1 MKGKA
6 RKRSHSYSMLTRDWR
21 GAHHRSLID
30 WICVVAPLYL
40 WPKGSAMSSF
50 VHFNRDWG
58 KRIFFCQNF
67 QTTNQEL
74 HGNQTASDRPPKVKP
89 GKVWFKSPKSFK
101 SVLLHDFLSLREN
114 LFSWK
119 VLKETWQLKV
129 NCIWN
134 LEKGTIEHARTN
146 FPLIFS
152 AQTPALH
159 WQTEYSHDFRGARG
173 RPTTTER
180 YCQDVDYF
188 VNYPYIFI
196 VSSRSNNGSLVHFF
210 LSPWDMSWSNLNMW
224 HAQELLPDHLN
235 MTSEPT
241 NQSLESI

>member
-1 MKGKA
+1 MRKFIFLKGVEGNLTKDVCEFLEAA
-6 RKRSHSYSMLTRDWR
+6 RK
-21 GAHHRSLID
+21 
-30 WICVVAPLYL
+30 
-40 WPKGSAMSSF
+40 
-50 VHFNRDWG
+50 
-58 KRIFFCQNF
+58 
-67 QTTNQEL
+67 
-74 HGNQTASDRPPKVKP
+74 
-89 GKVWFKSPKSFK
+89 
-101 SVLLHDFLSLREN
+101 
-114 LFSWK
+114 
-119 VLKETWQLKV
+119 LKV

-134 LEKGTIEHARTN
+134 LEKGTVEHARTN

-180 YCQDVDYF
+180 YCQDVDCF
-188 VNYPYIFI
+188 INYPYIFI

-235 MTSEPT
+235 MTSEPA
-241 NQSLESI
+241 NQSLESKSRVVRLLFPVNHFMI

>member
-1 MKGKA
+1 MYFFLSELPNYKPRTAWKSDRFRPTSKGKA
-6 RKRSHSYSMLTRDWR
+6 GKKCDLK
-21 GAHHRSLID
+21 
-30 WICVVAPLYL
+30 APKVL
-40 WPKGSAMSSF
+40 
-50 VHFNRDWG
+50 RQ
-58 KRIFFCQNF
+58 FFCIIF
-67 QTTNQEL
+67 SHWEKIYFPERCWRKL
-74 HGNQTASDRPPKVKP
+74 DKRC
-89 GKVWFKSPKSFK
+89 VWI
-101 SVLLHDFLSLREN
+101 LTL
-114 LFSWK
+114 
-119 VLKETWQLKV
+119 LKV
-129 NCIWN
+129 NCVWN
-134 LEKGTIEHARTN
+134 LEKGTVEHVRTN

-188 VNYPYIFI
+188 INYPYIFI
-196 VSSRSNNGSLVHFF
+196 VSSRSNNCSLVHFF

-235 MTSEPT
+235 MTSEPA

>member
-1 MKGKA
+1 MYFFLSELPNYKPRTAWKSDRFRPTSKGKA
-6 RKRSHSYSMLTRDWR
+6 GKKCDLK
-21 GAHHRSLID
+21 
-30 WICVVAPLYL
+30 APKVL
-40 WPKGSAMSSF
+40 
-50 VHFNRDWG
+50 RQ
-58 KRIFFCQNF
+58 FFCIIF
-67 QTTNQEL
+67 SHWEKIYFPERCWRKL
-74 HGNQTASDRPPKVKP
+74 DKRC
-89 GKVWFKSPKSFK
+89 VWI
-101 SVLLHDFLSLREN
+101 LTL
-114 LFSWK
+114 
-119 VLKETWQLKV
+119 LKV
-129 NCIWN
+129 NCVWN
-134 LEKGTIEHARTN
+134 LEKGTVEHVRTN

-224 HAQELLPDHLN
+224 HALCARIAPRSPEYDVW
-235 MTSEPT
+235 TS
-241 NQSLESI
+241 QSKLRIHLESLKVELFAFCFLWVILWYNVVTAKFAEVLWKIQPQA